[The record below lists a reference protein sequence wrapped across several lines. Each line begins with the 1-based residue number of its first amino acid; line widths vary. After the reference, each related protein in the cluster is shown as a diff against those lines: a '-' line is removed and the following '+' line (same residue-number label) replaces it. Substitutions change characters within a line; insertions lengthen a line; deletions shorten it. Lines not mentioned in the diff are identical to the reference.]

1 MNNSSDKMQHDAT
14 DSAENLTA
22 QQLQALGLILQGL
35 TLAETAERLG
45 VHRTTVH
52 RWAAGNIHFM
62 RCLQAGRRRHYTE
75 VTDRVRALFHPSLD
89 QLQGILA
96 SNDAPAPVR
105 LRAALAVLKM
115 MDAPAE
121 ELIPGTDARLEDRME
136 QLGEESFPEQAKAA

>member
-1 MNNSSDKMQHDAT
+1 MNTSSDKMQHDAT

-22 QQLQALGLILQGL
+22 QQLQALSLILQGL
-35 TLAETAERLG
+35 TLAETAAHLG

-62 RCLQAGRRRHYTE
+62 RCLHAGRRRHFAD

-89 QLQGILA
+89 QLQGIL
-96 SNDAPAPVR
+96 SSSDAPAPVR

-115 MDAPAE
+115 MDRPADE
-121 ELIPGTDARLEDRME
+121 FVPGADARLEDRME
-136 QLGEESFPEQAKAA
+136 RLAAGAFPERAKAA